1 MEAVK
6 SRNQGKGAG
15 VDAGRF
21 VSRLRR
27 RRGDGGGAPAVAG
40 HGVEGA
46 GHVELMGR
54 KSLYGK
60 F

>member
-6 SRNQGKGAG
+6 SRNQGEGAG
-15 VDAGRF
+15 VDAERC
-21 VSRLRR
+21 VSR
-27 RRGDGGGAPAVAG
+27 RRGDGGGGPAVAG